1 VVETWKDPGSVE
13 AHAKSATATQFRAAL
28 DAIRVSGYDE
38 RLYRSVNVR
47 AATASSGRGAVHV
60 VTHADFAP
68 GGGDPVAL
76 LNRLAE
82 ESRKDPGCVRFDV
95 LQNPMRANHFTII
108 ESWANA
114 QALEA
119 HAAAPHTRKYR
130 DEVQP
135 MTGSPLDERVFKAAE

>member
-1 VVETWKDPGSVE
+1 VSLNLRLACAEPGDQLAIFGE
-13 AHAKSATATQFRAAL
+13 ALRELSERATYLYEEAGRYWFSTQP
-28 DAIRVSGYDE
+28 
-38 RLYRSVNVR
+38 
-47 AATASSGRGAVHV
+47 T
-60 VTHADFAP
+60 
-68 GGGDPVAL
+68 